1 MPLHFEIM
9 DYQQLR
15 EDLDWWMIYYY
26 SFAPEE
32 RESELVILK
41 SVATETGMAFSAKD
55 GNVTKG
61 IATVHLLKDISTI
74 FLVYL
79 AILPSERGKGI
90 GSKFFQFIEQSA
102 TKHLDNLG
110 IRSAG
115 MVWEVQKSE
124 FLIDGLS
131 SESELRRAFFKK
143 NGGTFLDCRYIQPP
157 VDGKNL
163 IDMDLMIKPANGVS
177 PSAAPLIQ
185 AIYYDKYQ
193 RVNEINKKTLDR
205 LFRSIKKD

>member
-1 MPLHFEIM
+1 M

-15 EDLDWWMIYYY
+15 EDLDWWMVYYY

-41 SVATETGMAFSAKD
+41 SVASETGMAFSAKD

-79 AILPSERGKGI
+79 AIVPSERGKGI
-90 GSKFFQFIEQSA
+90 GTEFFRFVEESA
-102 TKHLDNLG
+102 TQKLEALG
-110 IRSAG
+110 LKSAG
-115 MVWEVQKSE
+115 MVWEVQKAGHS
-124 FLIDGLS
+124 IDSLGS
-131 SESELRRAFFKK
+131 ASDTRRAFFER
-143 NGGTFLDCRYIQPP
+143 NGGTVLPCRYIQPP

-163 IDMDLMIKPANGVS
+163 IDMHLMVKSQDGISLSPTTLIKAV
-177 PSAAPLIQ
+177 
-185 AIYYDKYQ
+185 YYDKYH
-193 RVNEINKKTLDR
+193 RVNEINKKTLDN
-205 LFRSIKKD
+205 LLGTLKKNE